1 MRDTWVGT
9 SWKMHKTLAQART
22 YAVQLA
28 EIDHQQWDAVQVF
41 VLPPATALHTVVEAL
56 GPSSPVM
63 VGAQNAHWCDEG
75 PWTGEVSVPQV
86 ADAGASMVEIGHAER
101 RAHFGETDH
110 TVNLKV
116 HAALRHGIRPLV
128 CVGEPASAKGVQ
140 GSVDYVCRQARA
152 ALEGIGA
159 DAEVLL
165 AYEPV
170 WAIGDG
176 AQAARPE
183 DVAPVCRALSDEL
196 SGADV
201 LYGGSVGLE
210 NAADLICVDGVDGLF
225 IGRAAWD
232 VGDFVAIIEAVAA
245 NR

>member
-1 MRDTWVGT
+1 MRRTWVGT

-28 EIDHQQWDAVQVF
+28 ESDHQQWDAVQIF
-41 VLPPATALHTVVEAL
+41 VLPPVTALRTVVEAL
-56 GPSSPVM
+56 GPTSPVM

-86 ADAGASMVEIGHAER
+86 ADTGARLVEIGHAER

-128 CVGEPASAKGVQ
+128 CVGEPESAKGA
-140 GSVDYVCRQARA
+140 GASVDYVCRQAHA

-159 DAEVLL
+159 DAEVLV

-170 WAIGDG
+170 WAIGEG
-176 AQAARPE
+176 ARAARAE
-183 DVAPVCRALSDEL
+183 DIAPVCRALADEVGQCQL
-196 SGADV
+196 
-201 LYGGSVGLE
+201 LYGGSVGLD
-210 NAADLICVDGVDGLF
+210 NAVDLLGVDGVDGLF

-232 VGDFVAIIEAVAA
+232 VRDFAAIIDAVVA